1 MLLRPRRT
9 RLGMLLAFYN
19 GYCFSESNLNHLK
32 ITTMSIDLVDST
44 RNLFTA
50 DVINRAATQ
59 LGEADTNVQKA
70 VHGLVPAVLTGIL
83 YQAGSDA
90 GASNILAYSR
100 DAVSAAPPVS
110 FGSNVFAPGAAFAP
124 GATDWAHHLFGDKTA
139 GLAALVAAYAAIR
152 ESSVL
157 SLLNVVIPAA
167 YSVIGQYAGS
177 NNLGPGGVVALLHDQ
192 RDRILSAVPSGIP
205 VAGILGL
212 PALADVGERIH
223 RAHAA
228 YARPS
233 ANHHYR
239 EHRKRSFPVALIFV
253 ILVIIIG
260 AAWFFLSGNHDTKNR
275 LTTSDTTVSTIPTAD
290 TVVTTTTT
298 TTSQQVDTIKH

>member
-1 MLLRPRRT
+1 
-9 RLGMLLAFYN
+9 
-19 GYCFSESNLNHLK
+19 
-32 ITTMSIDLVDST
+32 MSLDLVDST

-50 DVINRAATQ
+50 DVISRAATQ

-70 VHGLVPAVLTGIL
+70 IHGLIPSALTGIL

-100 DAVSAAPPVS
+100 DAANTAPPVS
-110 FGSNVFAPGAAFAP
+110 FGSTVFAPGAAFAP
-124 GATDWAHHLFGDKTA
+124 GATDWGHNLFGDKTA
-139 GLAALVAAYAAIR
+139 GLAALVAAYAAVR
-152 ESSVL
+152 ESSAL
-157 SLLNVVIPAA
+157 SLLNAVIPAA
-167 YSVIGQYAGS
+167 YSVIGQYAGA

-192 RDRILSAVPSGIP
+192 RDRIISAVPSGIP

-239 EHRKRSFPVALIFV
+239 EHRKRSFPVALVFV
-253 ILVIIIG
+253 ILIIIIG